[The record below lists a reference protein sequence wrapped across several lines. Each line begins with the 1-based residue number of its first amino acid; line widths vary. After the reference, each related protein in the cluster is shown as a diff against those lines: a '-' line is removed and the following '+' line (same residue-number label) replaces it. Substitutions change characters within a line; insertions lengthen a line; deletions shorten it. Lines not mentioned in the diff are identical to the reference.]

1 MRKNALQCLQVV
13 YLKVDFDKLEDHK
26 EAFQGADVGFC
37 CLGTTRAKSGKEGF
51 IKVDYD
57 YVLESAKI
65 LKESGKCKDFHLV
78 SSQGKRNKSTISRS
92 AIFQTVLNFEFL
104 SCFVV
109 KIYKYTTLYR
119 G

>member
-1 MRKNALQCLQVV
+1 MGGLSLRKGTTGEKNAYCLQVV

-26 EAFQGADVGFC
+26 EAFQGAGVGFC

-65 LKESGKCKDFHLV
+65 LKESGKCTDFHLV
-78 SSQGKRNKSTISRS
+78 SSQGKLDK
-92 AIFQTVLNFEFL
+92 
-104 SCFVV
+104 
-109 KIYKYTTLYR
+109 
-119 G
+119 